1 MASQLDSFSIIGH
14 VQDVSQLSIEELEKE
29 LFQLQEHRRTSTVAK
44 RETTRSKKLRTNKR
58 HVRIRKKL
66 FGTQEKPRLAVYKSN
81 KHIYVQLIDDEAQ
94 KTFCSFSTN
103 TKPFREKA
111 PKGGTVSAAIQ
122 LGEWVAKE
130 AKTKGITQVV
140 FDRAG
145 YLYHGRIKALAEACR
160 KGGLHF

>member
-1 MASQLDSFSIIGH
+1 MLIA
-14 VQDVSQLSIEELEKE
+14 EE
-29 LFQLQEHRRTSTVAK
+29 RRKKRHWRIRQVVFGTAK
-44 RETTRSKKLRTNKR
+44 R
-58 HVRIRKKL
+58 
-66 FGTQEKPRLAVYKSN
+66 PRLAVHRSL
-81 KHIYVQLIDDEAQ
+81 KHLYVQLIDDEAQ